1 MQVTEQ
7 YSFSR
12 QTSMARRDLRSGQQ
26 TAQARLDAEGVRLS
40 ITWGEPSAG
49 EKRYETSYD
58 SVHPLLLLI
67 AY

>member
-40 ITWGEPSAG
+40 ITWGSPVLVRNAM
-49 EKRYETSYD
+49 R
-58 SVHPLLLLI
+58 HPMILYIHLLLLI
-67 AY
+67 AH